1 MTVENEFQ
9 SKVIGVEKALSLIQ
23 SKHKI
28 VTAMASAEP
37 SLFFEN
43 LAKRARQVNDLVV
56 YCANPSKNF
65 ECFHAADLVGRL
77 ELVTLFLTSSIRGLQ
92 GDGLIH
98 YVPQHLSQWVK
109 NILAHHSIDI
119 FWGSCSPPD
128 SRGFVTLGTGAC
140 YEPEILRA
148 AKIVILEVNSE
159 MPSTFGGTLVPIS
172 MVTHFIEN
180 SHPLPIAASS
190 AVSTE
195 DQSIGNFVA
204 SLIANGSTIQLG
216 IGGIP
221 NAIANALGQH
231 KDLGVHTEMIND
243 AMMKLY
249 QEGVINGRC
258 KTLWPGKMVGAFV
271 FGSREL
277 YQFVHQNPAIEL
289 HPASIVN
296 DPYRIGR
303 NFQMASLN
311 TAVEVDLTGQCCS
324 ESLGHKELSGVGG
337 AAETHIGAQR
347 SRGGI
352 GIIALRST
360 TSDGLTSKIGFELK
374 PGAKVS
380 ISRNDIDTVVTEYGA
395 AKLGGRSVV
404 QRVKAMIGIAH
415 PKFRDELLSQARL
428 ARYL

>member
-1 MTVENEFQ
+1 M
-9 SKVIGVEKALSLIQ
+9 
-23 SKHKI
+23 
-28 VTAMASAEP
+28 
-37 SLFFEN
+37 
-43 LAKRARQVNDLVV
+43 
-56 YCANPSKNF
+56 
-65 ECFHAADLVGRL
+65 
-77 ELVTLFLTSSIRGLQ
+77 
-92 GDGLIH
+92 
-98 YVPQHLSQWVK
+98 
-109 NILAHHSIDI
+109 
-119 FWGSCSPPD
+119 
-128 SRGFVTLGTGAC
+128 
-140 YEPEILRA
+140 
-148 AKIVILEVNSE
+148 
-159 MPSTFGGTLVPIS
+159 PIS

>member
-140 YEPEILRA
+140 
-148 AKIVILEVNSE
+148 
-159 MPSTFGGTLVPIS
+159 
-172 MVTHFIEN
+172 
-180 SHPLPIAASS
+180 
-190 AVSTE
+190 
-195 DQSIGNFVA
+195 
-204 SLIANGSTIQLG
+204 
-216 IGGIP
+216 
-221 NAIANALGQH
+221 
-231 KDLGVHTEMIND
+231 
-243 AMMKLY
+243 
-249 QEGVINGRC
+249 
-258 KTLWPGKMVGAFV
+258 
-271 FGSREL
+271 
-277 YQFVHQNPAIEL
+277 
-289 HPASIVN
+289 
-296 DPYRIGR
+296 
-303 NFQMASLN
+303 
-311 TAVEVDLTGQCCS
+311 
-324 ESLGHKELSGVGG
+324 
-337 AAETHIGAQR
+337 
-347 SRGGI
+347 
-352 GIIALRST
+352 
-360 TSDGLTSKIGFELK
+360 
-374 PGAKVS
+374 
-380 ISRNDIDTVVTEYGA
+380 
-395 AKLGGRSVV
+395 
-404 QRVKAMIGIAH
+404 
-415 PKFRDELLSQARL
+415 
-428 ARYL
+428 